1 MMVETNPN
9 YSVLLAETVE
19 HFLNYLKS
27 EKQFSLNTQIN
38 YRRQLYAI
46 IDLNK
51 DSDIIKW
58 QALDSSGLRLL
69 ISRSRQ
75 TGLQAKSLF
84 LRLFALRS
92 FFD

>member
-1 MMVETNPN
+1 MMVKINPN
-9 YSVLLAETVE
+9 YSSFLTGPVE

-27 EKQFSLNTQIN
+27 EKQLSINTQIN
-38 YRRQLYAI
+38 YRRQLYAL
-46 IDLNK
+46 IDLTEGL
-51 DSDIIKW
+51 DIIKW

>member
-1 MMVETNPN
+1 MMVENN
-9 YSVLLAETVE
+9 LSHSSLLAKPIEQ
-19 HFLNYLKS
+19 FLNYLKS
-27 EKQFSLNTQIN
+27 EKQLSLNTQIN

-46 IDLNK
+46 IDLTK

-58 QALDSSGLRLL
+58 QAFDSSGLRLL